1 LACHLQIG
9 ADPDLFPDPAYH
21 LYADPDHDFYLMW
34 MRIQI
39 RMRMRI
45 RIYST
50 VSKFEMVQKAE
61 ASLRDLLET
70 RGVTSALSD
79 ARASLSWKDVY
90 RSVLAFFKKEAEKL
104 LTVN

>member
-1 LACHLQIG
+1 MQIRIRFRIQ
-9 ADPDLFPDPAYH
+9 LIT
-21 LYADPDHDFYLMW
+21 LMRILMR
-34 MRIQI
+34 MRIQAAKI
-39 RMRMRI
+39 MRIRMRI
-45 RIYST
+45 RIHNT

-104 LTVN
+104 LTVNY

>member
-1 LACHLQIG
+1 
-9 ADPDLFPDPAYH
+9 
-21 LYADPDHDFYLMW
+21 M
-34 MRIQI
+34 

-45 RIYST
+45 RMRIWMRMQIRMRIRIRMRIQVTKMMGIRIHNT
-50 VSKFEMVQKAE
+50 VCKLEMVQKAE

-104 LTVN
+104 LTVNY

>member
-1 LACHLQIG
+1 
-9 ADPDLFPDPAYH
+9 
-21 LYADPDHDFYLMW
+21 
-34 MRIQI
+34 
-39 RMRMRI
+39 MRI
-45 RIYST
+45 RMQIRFDNT
-50 VSKFEMVQKAE
+50 VCKFDMLQKAE

-104 LTVN
+104 LTVNY

>member
-1 LACHLQIG
+1 MQIRIR
-9 ADPDLFPDPAYH
+9 LRIQ
-21 LYADPDHDFYLMW
+21 LITL
-34 MRIQI
+34 MRIQVTK
-39 RMRMRI
+39 MMRI
-45 RIYST
+45 RIHNT
-50 VSKFEMVQKAE
+50 VCKFEMVQKAE

-104 LTVN
+104 LAVNY

>member
-1 LACHLQIG
+1 MMRIH
-9 ADPDLFPDPAYH
+9 ADPDSDPG
-21 LYADPDHDFYLMW
+21 FEM
-34 MRIQI
+34 
-39 RMRMRI
+39 MRI
-45 RIYST
+45 RIHKT
-50 VSKFEMVQKAE
+50 VCKFEMLQKAE

-104 LTVN
+104 LTVNY